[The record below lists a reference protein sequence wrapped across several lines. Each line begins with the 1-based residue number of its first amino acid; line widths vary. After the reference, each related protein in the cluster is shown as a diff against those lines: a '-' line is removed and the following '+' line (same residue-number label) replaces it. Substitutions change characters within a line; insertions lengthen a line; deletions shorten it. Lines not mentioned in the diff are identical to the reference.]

1 MRPALRRGA
10 LAALLL
16 SGIGAGF
23 YYSRFLDIDE
33 MLRMAGAYSEA
44 APIAFVA
51 AYALATVLFVPG
63 SALTLAGGAL
73 SLAERRVRQGRSA
86 AWRHDGMERPWLRP
100 S

>member
-44 APIAFVA
+44 APIGGM
-51 AYALATVLFVPG
+51 TEW
-63 SALTLAGGAL
+63 SARG
-73 SLAERRVRQGRSA
+73 
-86 AWRHDGMERPWLRP
+86 
-100 S
+100 